1 MATKKKEFTERL
13 IVVMIPSLKEALEM
27 YSRYSGVDMSVFARR
42 EMIRSLEEFAGQSKD
57 FPNRKE
63 LMDKLKSAK
72 RAEGI

>member
-1 MATKKKEFTERL
+1 
-13 IVVMIPSLKEALEM
+13 
-27 YSRYSGVDMSVFARR
+27 
-42 EMIRSLEEFAGQSKD
+42 MIRSLEEFAGQSED